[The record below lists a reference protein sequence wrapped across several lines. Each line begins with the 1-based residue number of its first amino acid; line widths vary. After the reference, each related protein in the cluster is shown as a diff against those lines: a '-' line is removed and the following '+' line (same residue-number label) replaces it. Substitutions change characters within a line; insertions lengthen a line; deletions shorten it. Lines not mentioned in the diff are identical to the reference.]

1 MTQLKPSYIFL
12 SSIRDNYL
20 MLCSL
25 NVNSYWWVENLLRFL
40 LGRWT
45 GYFKL
50 WKRKGREGRLLKP
63 EAASLLVSLPHECC
77 CYDYALTRSFLQTH
91 SSPGEEPASVQ
102 AVEWR
107 TLELHQFTTALRFVL
122 TKLEK
127 QAQTFAP
134 GLCLI
139 TAGGLFLF
147 FSTISFLMVTTWIFQ
162 LFQLVSFLLST

>member
-1 MTQLKPSYIFL
+1 MTQLMPSYIFL

-45 GYFKL
+45 GCFKL
-50 WKRKGREGRLLKP
+50 WKRKGFWSLKQP
-63 EAASLLVSLPHECC
+63 HSLFPCLMSAVAMTMLWP
-77 CYDYALTRSFLQTH
+77 RSFLQTH
-91 SSPGEEPASVQ
+91 GSPGEEPASVQ

-107 TLELHQFTTALRFVL
+107 TLVLHQFTTALRFVL